1 MLLDVAL
8 VRVVVIVVLADGA
21 TTGRYADT
29 VVGVSRRS
37 SDVARTAKKR

>member
-1 MLLDVAL
+1 MPVDVVL
-8 VRVVVIVVLADGA
+8 VRVVALVVLVDGA

-37 SDVARTAKKR
+37 SDVARTANKR